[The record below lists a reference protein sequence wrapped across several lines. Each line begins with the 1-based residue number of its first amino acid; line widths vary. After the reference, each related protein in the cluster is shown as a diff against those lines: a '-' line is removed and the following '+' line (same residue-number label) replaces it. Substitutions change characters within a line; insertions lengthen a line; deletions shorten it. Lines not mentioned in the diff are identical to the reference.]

1 MKKRTFVKPGGRRPF
16 PGGVLIEERGEM
28 GATAC
33 TMDSYRSIIQGV
45 LLGMVL
51 GAAYLLSGCA
61 KGSGVYG
68 IPVQGER
75 IVFVLDISGSMEN
88 KTEDTATGRAAHAIT
103 KGAEDEL
110 NKYVPNWLTRLG
122 REEVNRQTTKLAGA
136 KRQLIPTINNL
147 PTIATFNVVVFG
159 TGVRLWQRNLVG
171 ATQTQK
177 ESAIAF
183 LQQLSASG
191 STDALS
197 ALEQTFELREVDQ
210 IFFISDGNPTDAQP
224 DSILQQVHR
233 LNSDRRVHIHTVGL
247 GKDQNVDFLQRL
259 ASDNQGIYVR
269 H

>member
-1 MKKRTFVKPGGRRPF
+1 MVA
-16 PGGVLIEERGEM
+16 
-28 GATAC
+28 ATC
-33 TMDSYRSIIQGV
+33 TMDSYRSIIQRV
-45 LLGMVL
+45 LLGMTLV
-51 GAAYLLSGCA
+51 AAYLLSGCA
-61 KGSGVYG
+61 TGSGVYG

-88 KTEDTATGRAAHAIT
+88 KTEDTAIGKASHALANA
-103 KGAEDEL
+103 AEDQL
-110 NKYVPNWLTRLG
+110 NTYIPPWLTRIG
-122 REEVNRQTTKLAGA
+122 REEFDRQTTKLAGA

-159 TGVRLWQRNLVG
+159 TDVRLWQRNLVG

-224 DSILQQVHR
+224 DSILQKVQR
-233 LNSDRRVHIHTVGL
+233 LNRDRQVHIHTVGL

-259 ASDNQGIYVR
+259 ASENQGIYVR